1 MNKFSE
7 VSKLAD
13 ISLEFFE
20 DLRDHGTEKQ
30 REDFYDTLSVIV
42 KEFRDE
48 ATTEAYSDDIAEC
61 NEEDDAE
68 KYTYQTIEE
77 CFYQNQSEIEE
88 DISNN
93 IEFAIRN
100 IRYYIDLYSCDKNI
114 KNIDD
119 FVKRIEELK
128 KILRI
133 IGDANLSRPLTR
145 LTEQVIVEIAGFL
158 HGFKKEYNELGQ

>member
-48 ATTEAYSDDIAEC
+48 ATTDAYSQDIAEC
-61 NEEDDAE
+61 NEEEDPE
-68 KYTYQTIEE
+68 KYTYKTIEE
-77 CFYQNQSEIEE
+77 CFYEHQSEIED
-88 DISNN
+88 DIHNN
-93 IEFAIRN
+93 IEFVTRN
-100 IRYYIDLYSCDKNI
+100 IRYCIDSYNNNKDA

-119 FVKRIEELK
+119 FIEKIEELK
-128 KILRI
+128 KVLRI
-133 IGDANLSRPLTR
+133 IRDANLSYPLTR
-145 LTEQVIVEIAGFL
+145 LAEEATIEIAEFL
-158 HGFKKEYNELGQ
+158 HDFKKQYNELGQ